1 MRDPLSFGMPP
12 EVRKFLGSFLS
23 SGPCLIGQVRIL
35 PDYSLSHVE
44 DAGKAEL
51 ETFTNPHD
59 AIEIA
64 RYDDAGKYRPLKT
77 APNLRHG
84 WLLKLKNLHDASLAL
99 DFLYPAA
106 LGTAVAYARNEL
118 QPVELRETLARQTGM
133 YAVVKKITDE
143 QAESVVAI
151 TCNHKDGCLRHIL
164 WSISPGNPTSL
175 SRRGSEVQH
184 LENEI
189 PILCAEACNLLV
201 AAGRKIVKT
210 RVA

>member
-1 MRDPLSFGMPP
+1 MSG
-12 EVRKFLGSFLS
+12 EIRKVLGSVLS

-35 PDYSLSHVE
+35 PDYSLSHVG
-44 DAGKAEL
+44 DALKAGL

-64 RYDDAGKYRPLKT
+64 RYDDGGKYRPLKT

-84 WLLKLKNLHDASLAL
+84 WRLNLKNLHETSLAL

-106 LGTAVAYARNEL
+106 LGTALAFARSEL
-118 QPVELRETLARQTGM
+118 KAVDLRETLARQSGM
-133 YAVVKKITDE
+133 YAVVRKVTDE
-143 QAESVVAI
+143 QAESLVAS
-151 TCNHKDGCLRHIL
+151 TCNHRDGCLRHIL
-164 WSISPGNPTSL
+164 WSISPGKPTSL

-184 LENEI
+184 AENEI

-210 RVA
+210 RAA

>member
-1 MRDPLSFGMPP
+1 MGDPLSFGMPG

-84 WLLKLKNLHDASLAL
+84 WRLNLKNLHEASLAL

-106 LGTAVAYARNEL
+106 LGTAVAYARSEL
-118 QPVELRETLARQTGM
+118 QPVDLRETLARQTGM

-143 QAESVVAI
+143 QAESVVAR

-184 LENEI
+184 SENEI

>member
-1 MRDPLSFGMPP
+1 MPG
-12 EVRKFLGSFLS
+12 EVRKFLGSFLR
-23 SGPCLIGQVRIL
+23 SGPCLIGQVRIV

-51 ETFTNPHD
+51 ETFTDPHD

-64 RYDDAGKYRPLKT
+64 RYDDGGKYRPLKT

-84 WLLKLKNLHDASLAL
+84 WRLVLRNLHETSLAL

-106 LGTAVAYARNEL
+106 LGTALAFARSEL
-118 QPVELRETLARQTGM
+118 RPVDLRETLARQTGM
-133 YAVVKKITDE
+133 YAVVRKITDE
-143 QAESVVAI
+143 QAESLVA
-151 TCNHKDGCLRHIL
+151 TACNHKDGCLRHIL

-175 SRRGSEVQH
+175 SRRGSEVQPS
-184 LENEI
+184 ENEI

-201 AAGRKIVKT
+201 AAGRKIVKS
-210 RVA
+210 RVV

>member
-1 MRDPLSFGMPP
+1 MGDPLSFGMPG
-12 EVRKFLGSFLS
+12 EIRKFLGSFLS
-23 SGPCLIGQVRIL
+23 NGPCLVGQVRIT
-35 PDYSLSHVE
+35 PDYSMSHLE
-44 DAGKAEL
+44 DAGKVGL
-51 ETFTNPHD
+51 EIFTNPHD

-64 RYDDAGKYRPLKT
+64 RYDGAGKYRPLKT

-84 WLLKLKNLHDASLAL
+84 WLLKLKNLDDASLAL

-106 LGTAVAYARNEL
+106 LGTVVTFARNEL
-118 QPVELRETLARQTGM
+118 QPVDLRETLARQTGM

-151 TCNHKDGCLRHIL
+151 TCNHKTGCLRHIL

-175 SRRGSEVQH
+175 SRQGSEVRH
-184 LENEI
+184 SENEI

>member
-1 MRDPLSFGMPP
+1 MSG
-12 EVRKFLGSFLS
+12 EICKVLGSVLS

-35 PDYSLSHVE
+35 PDYSLSHVG
-44 DAGKAEL
+44 DARKAEL

-64 RYDDAGKYRPLKT
+64 RYDDGGKYRPLKT

-84 WLLKLKNLHDASLAL
+84 WRLNLKNLDEASLAL

-106 LGTAVAYARNEL
+106 LGTALAFARSEL
-118 QPVELRETLARQTGM
+118 KAVDLRQTLARQTGM

-143 QAESVVAI
+143 QAKSLIAS
-151 TCNHKDGCLRHIL
+151 TCNRRNGCLRHIL
-164 WSISPGNPTSL
+164 WSISPGKPTSL
-175 SRRGSEVQH
+175 TRRESAVQH
-184 LENEI
+184 SENEI

-201 AAGRKIVKT
+201 AAGRNIVKA

>member
-1 MRDPLSFGMPP
+1 MPG
-12 EVRKFLGSFLS
+12 EVRKFLCSFLS

-51 ETFTNPHD
+51 ETFTDPHD

-84 WLLKLKNLHDASLAL
+84 WRLVLRNLHETSLAL

-106 LGTAVAYARNEL
+106 LGTALAFARSEL
-118 QPVELRETLARQTGM
+118 RPVDLRETLARQTGM
-133 YAVVKKITDE
+133 YAVVRKITDE
-143 QAESVVAI
+143 QAESLVA
-151 TCNHKDGCLRHIL
+151 TACNHKDGCLRHIL

-175 SRRGSEVQH
+175 SRRGSEVQPS
-184 LENEI
+184 ENEI

-201 AAGRKIVKT
+201 AAGRKIVKS
-210 RVA
+210 RVV